1 MATTTSPQ
9 IDPIN
14 FVRFRGDTI
23 EIPFQLALGSAVLKL
38 SECSDITFT
47 LRARRSDTAVV
58 VEKTLAGGIDTVD
71 DVLGKGVVRIEA
83 SDTPAQTNDK
93 IYYYDIQVTEVA
105 NSSRVTTVMWG
116 SLTLTNDITK

>member
-1 MATTTSPQ
+1 
-9 IDPIN
+9 
-14 FVRFRGDTI
+14 
-23 EIPFQLALGSAVLKL
+23 
-38 SECSDITFT
+38 
-47 LRARRSDTAVV
+47 
-58 VEKTLAGGIDTVD
+58 
-71 DVLGKGVVRIEA
+71 VVRIEA